1 MAEFYLDHNVT
12 VEGARHLRD
21 AGHGARTAA
30 DVGLEQARDHR
41 QLLQAALRGWI
52 LVTSDWKDFRLLHDA
67 WQEWPRACDITPLPP
82 HAGVLVIPGA
92 GTRPG
97 RWTASVAAEQLV
109 AFMDGAPPLANALY
123 RWFLRDGWVAF

>member
-12 VEGARHLRD
+12 AATARHLRD

-30 DVGLEQARDHR
+30 DLGLERARDHR

-67 WQEWPRACDITPLPP
+67 WQEWPRACGIAPLPP

-92 GTRPG
+92 GT
-97 RWTASVAAEQLV
+97 
-109 AFMDGAPPLANALY
+109 
-123 RWFLRDGWVAF
+123 